1 LPLGLCFEMTSFQRF
16 REDFSQQAAF
26 QGVLVA
32 IVGYASSAAIVVQGL
47 KAMNASPEQITSGLL
62 LLGLGKGIVAIG
74 LSLWTRMPISIA
86 WTTPGLALLAVTPM
100 VSGGFSAVVGAFMVT
115 ALLIMLAALWSPL
128 GRLIQAIPK
137 SIANAMLAGIIFK
150 LCLAPFIALKQSPTV
165 AAVILLSWV
174 IMLKINKLYAVPTAV
189 AVAIGAII
197 FTGGFDP
204 GNSSLWP
211 SVTFVTPIFTLEA
224 LISLAIPLF
233 IVTMASQNIT
243 GLAVL
248 STFDYKPNPR
258 DGLLATGFVS
268 LLSAPFGAA
277 AINYAAITA
286 ALCAGPDA
294 HPDRDRRYV
303 AAVVAG
309 LGYIALAALAGVAT
323 ALVVNS
329 SPLLIEAVA
338 GLALIGALASATAG
352 ALQAEEERIPAM
364 ATFLVTVSGLA
375 LFNIGPAFWGLVI
388 GWALYGF
395 LRWTPSKS

>member
-1 LPLGLCFEMTSFQRF
+1 MTIFQRF
-16 REDFSQQAAF
+16 REDFSQQAAL
-26 QGVLVA
+26 QGLLVA

-47 KAMNASPEQITSGLL
+47 KAMGASSEHITSGLL

-100 VSGGFSAVVGAFMVT
+100 VSGGFAAAVGAFMVT
-115 ALLIMLAALWSPL
+115 AALIMLAALWSPL
-128 GRLIQAIPK
+128 GRLIEAIPK

-150 LCLAPFIALKQSPTV
+150 LCLAPFFALKETPIV

-174 IMLKINKLYAVPTAV
+174 IMLKINRLYAVPTAV
-189 AVAIGAII
+189 VVAVCAII

-204 GNSSLWP
+204 GTASLLP
-211 SVTFVTPIFTLEA
+211 KVTFVSPIFTMEA

-233 IVTMASQNIT
+233 VVTMASQNIT

-248 STFDYKPNPR
+248 ATFDYKPKPR
-258 DGLLATGFVS
+258 DGLLVTGFVS

-277 AINYAAITA
+277 TINYAAITA

-338 GLALIGALASATAG
+338 GLALIGAFASATSG
-352 ALQAEEERIPAM
+352 ALQVEEERIPAM
-364 ATFLVTVSGLA
+364 STLLVTASGLA

-388 GWALYGF
+388 GWGLYGF
-395 LRWTPSKS
+395 LRWKPSRN